1 MASVGVS
8 MEHQGLSI
16 GHHDNMVS
24 DGKPLVH
31 RFSME
36 HHGCDPVHHGTPR
49 GFHRA
54 GWFFHGSPWGIDGTW
69 DSMGL
74 SIAMLY
80 PCCPVS
86 MQIKTCILQSCT
98 YSFNFKYDFRVDL
111 PVYCSSTS
119 SLLVNSI
126 SMSLELKWEGKE
138 LRNKL
143 NRLRNKRVNP
153 VLMSMEWKA
162 WEMLYK
168 PWYKKE
174 YKVEEW
180 LNIGK
185 RINWICKTTHG
196 NSTVW
201 WHNW

>member
-1 MASVGVS
+1 MIFFVVKTEFCYFPRGTDLQKLATAKRTNGFLADNQIWEAQGPWFSEIYVS
-8 MEHQGLSI
+8 KSPRGWGRVSI
-16 GHHDNMVS
+16 SGPRSN
-24 DGKPLVH
+24 
-31 RFSME
+31 
-36 HHGCDPVHHGTPR
+36 GCDPVHHETPR

-69 DSMGL
+69 DTMGL

-86 MQIKTCILQSCT
+86 MQIKTCLLQSCT

-126 SMSLELKWEGKE
+126 SMSLVLKWEGKE

-143 NRLRNKRVNP
+143 NKLRNKRVNP
-153 VLMSMEWKA
+153 VLMSME
-162 WEMLYK
+162 
-168 PWYKKE
+168 
-174 YKVEEW
+174 
-180 LNIGK
+180 
-185 RINWICKTTHG
+185 
-196 NSTVW
+196 
-201 WHNW
+201 